1 MPVLKVS
8 DFNLVHTLEC
18 GQVFRATKVGDWHY
32 VNARDRLFKVRQTYD
47 DLTYDGDA
55 DEAFLR
61 RYFSFDH
68 DLNQILA
75 GIALDEHISKAIEQY
90 RGLRIMRQD
99 PWECLVSFLCS
110 RAQNIPN
117 IKKTVESI
125 CETFGKKVRLDDYVS
140 YAFPAP
146 GQLKDMEGL
155 KAAKT
160 GFRAES
166 IAAAN
171 SLQTEESLAA
181 LAKPPYPDA
190 KKKLM
195 ELPGVADK
203 VADCVL
209 LFSLGF
215 LQAFPVDTW
224 IKQAMCECYF
234 GGQKVSP
241 DKIREFAQI
250 YFGEYAGYAQQYL
263 FCQIRLAKGGE
274 PEPEEEENGQET
286 GT

>member
-1 MPVLKVS
+1 MPILKAN
-8 DFNLVHTLEC
+8 DFSLAHTLEC
-18 GQVFRATKVGDWHY
+18 GQVFRAAKVGDWYY
-32 VNARDRLFKVRQTYD
+32 VNARDRLFKIRQKGD
-47 DLTYDGDA
+47 DLTYGGDA
-55 DEAFLR
+55 DDAFLR
-61 RYFSFDH
+61 RYFSLDH
-68 DLNQILA
+68 DLNEILA
-75 GIALDEHISKAIEQY
+75 KIGLDEHVSKAIEQY
-90 RGLRIMRQD
+90 RGLRILRQD
-99 PWECLVSFLCS
+99 PWECLISFLCS

-117 IKKTVESI
+117 IRKTVESI

-140 YAFPAP
+140 YTFPAP

-166 IAAAN
+166 IAASN
-171 SLQTEESLAA
+171 SLHTEESLTA
-181 LAKPPYPDA
+181 LAKPAYPDA

-263 FCQIRLAKGGE
+263 FYQIRLAKGGE
-274 PEPEEEENGQET
+274 PEPEEEENGE
-286 GT
+286 

>member
-125 CETFGKKVRLDDYVS
+125 CETFGKKVRLDDYQS
-140 YAFPAP
+140 YAFPAL
-146 GQLKDMEGL
+146 GKLRDMEGL

-171 SLQTEESLAA
+171 SLHTEESLSA
-181 LAKPPYPDA
+181 LANLSYADA

-209 LFSLGF
+209 LFSFGF

-224 IKQAMCECYF
+224 IKHGMCEYYF
-234 GGQKVSP
+234 NGQKVSP

-263 FCQIRLAKGGE
+263 FYQIRLAKAGE

-286 GT
+286 GA